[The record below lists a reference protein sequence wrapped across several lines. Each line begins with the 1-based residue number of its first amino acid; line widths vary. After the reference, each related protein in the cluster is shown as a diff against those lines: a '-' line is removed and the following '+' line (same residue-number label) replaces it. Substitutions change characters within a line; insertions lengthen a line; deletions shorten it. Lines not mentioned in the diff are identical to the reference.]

1 MKAVTV
7 LLTACLAVTG
17 ALDRQSSAEG
27 LPDPETFM
35 KKVREAARL
44 DYEIQKEFSY
54 LEQRRDIRV
63 SLLGKVTV
71 GPSRTFE
78 VYPSSIPG
86 RTYKRLIAVD
96 GKPLDPAELARRDA
110 ERQQS
115 LREAEERRRAESP
128 KQRAERLKEE
138 AEEWQQ
144 RNAVLDDAIAVFRV
158 TFTGRERI
166 DGTSVLVGKATP
178 RPEARV
184 TTREGRWLKQFAGD
198 VWISEADYQIVRLD
212 MRALDDVSIGW
223 GIVGRVHKGSRFVF
237 ARRRVDGAW
246 LPAEVTFQATGRTLL
261 FRRFDIN
268 TTTTFSGYKRWDH
281 REVGAG
287 SDLTSRPDAHP
298 Q

>member
-1 MKAVTV
+1 MKSVTV

-96 GKPLDPAELARRDA
+96 GKPLDPAELARPDA

-115 LREAEERRRAESP
+115 LREA
-128 KQRAERLKEE
+128 
-138 AEEWQQ
+138 
-144 RNAVLDDAIAVFRV
+144 
-158 TFTGRERI
+158 
-166 DGTSVLVGKATP
+166 
-178 RPEARV
+178 
-184 TTREGRWLKQFAGD
+184 
-198 VWISEADYQIVRLD
+198 
-212 MRALDDVSIGW
+212 
-223 GIVGRVHKGSRFVF
+223 
-237 ARRRVDGAW
+237 
-246 LPAEVTFQATGRTLL
+246 
-261 FRRFDIN
+261 
-268 TTTTFSGYKRWDH
+268 
-281 REVGAG
+281 
-287 SDLTSRPDAHP
+287 
-298 Q
+298 